1 MISENSW
8 VIPASGHSLTAHA
21 AVAATC
27 EAPGN
32 SAYWSCSKCGRYFSD
47 AAGKTAI
54 AKDSWVIKAL
64 GHAYQEVP
72 GTAKAA
78 SCTGTGKEA
87 DRKCSRCGNV
97 IAGAVIPASCPSRVF
112 KDVNPNPS
120 NWYHPHVDYAVEHGL
135 MNGTSA
141 TTFEP
146 DGTITRAMVVTILY
160 RMSGEPAVSGA
171 PAFSD
176 VLAGKWY
183 SNAIKWATDKG
194 IAKGVGGGK
203 FDPDAPVTREQM
215 STFLMRYAKFKGKST
230 STSTS
235 LSGYTDAGKVSSW
248 AVDAVKW
255 SVGNGIIVGTS
266 ATTLDPEST
275 ATRAQFAT
283 IVHRYLDKFGG

>member
-1 MISENSW
+1 
-8 VIPASGHSLTAHA
+8 
-21 AVAATC
+21 
-27 EAPGN
+27 
-32 SAYWSCSKCGRYFSD
+32 
-47 AAGKTAI
+47 
-54 AKDSWVIKAL
+54 
-64 GHAYQEVP
+64 
-72 GTAKAA
+72 
-78 SCTGTGKEA
+78 
-87 DRKCSRCGNV
+87 
-97 IAGAVIPASCPSRVF
+97 
-112 KDVNPNPS
+112 
-120 NWYHPHVDYAVEHGL
+120 

-160 RMSGEPAVSGA
+160 RMSGEPAVSGNSG
-171 PAFSD
+171 FSD
-176 VLAGKWY
+176 VPSGRYY

-203 FDPDAPVTREQM
+203 FEPDAPVTREQM

-255 SVGNGIIVGTS
+255 SVGNGIIVGTT
-266 ATTLDPEST
+266 ATTLDPGST